1 MPFMP
6 PSASS
11 FSGQVDALMLG
22 ITLVGLFFAVGVA
35 IAIIFFAIRYR
46 RGSRVNR
53 VLPGHEGIALEL
65 TWTIIP
71 TIIALGLFVWATS
84 VYFTIARAPKDA
96 MEVYVVGKQ
105 WMWKLQ
111 QPNGRWEMNELHI
124 PIGQAVKLTMI
135 SEDVIHDFGI
145 PAFRVKMD
153 VVPGRYT
160 QMWFKPTKTGR
171 FHIFCSQYCGTN
183 HAIMGGYVHVMEPAA
198 YQKWLSQGNVNTSL
212 ATAGERLFRN
222 LGCTGCH
229 GPNASVR
236 APNLEGIY
244 DQNVAVQIPGAGNQV
259 VKADYRYLHDSI
271 ILPEKEIASGYQPIM
286 PSYKGRATEEEVLQ
300 LIDYIKSL
308 GTSNGTGNGLA
319 KSYGV
324 NAAGSGSGTSG
335 SSAGAVNSTG
345 LVAPSGTEV
354 PGDQVT
360 TSDDRSGSGRKG
372 NPTGDMANILN
383 REAIYRGGGDQ
394 ITTSDDR
401 SGSGRKGNPTG
412 DMADIR
418 DREAI
423 YRGGAVA
430 GGSSSDIVDDSV
442 GGLRAD
448 AYRRPGLNPYTSQ
461 DYAKSSARSYSGL
474 QPGSGVS
481 PPVRGQ
487 VNSDLI
493 TRLPGA
499 DAGRF
504 PEGSASNMNS
514 ATGSS
519 NNATS
524 GNTRNTTGNNRR
536 PAPSSTRTGAQVTER
551 KPQ

>member
-1 MPFMP
+1 MDVIMPFMP

-22 ITLVGLFFAVGVA
+22 ITLVSLFFAAGVA
-35 IAIIFFAIRYR
+35 IAILFFAVRYR

-53 VLPGHEGIALEL
+53 VLPGHEGITLEL

-71 TIIALGLFVWATS
+71 LIIAMGLFVWGTS

-111 QPNGRWEMNELHI
+111 QPNGRWEMNELHL
-124 PIGQAVKLTMI
+124 PLGRAVKLTMI
-135 SEDVIHDFGI
+135 SEDVIHDFGV
-145 PAFRVKMD
+145 PAFRIKMD

-160 QMWFKPTKTGR
+160 QMWFQPTQTGR

-183 HAIMGGYVHVMEPAA
+183 HAIMGGYVHVMEPAE

-212 ATAGERLFRN
+212 ATAGERLFRK

-236 APNLEGIY
+236 APSLEGIY
-244 DQNVAVQIPGAGNQV
+244 DQNVAIQVPGEGNQV
-259 VKADYRYLHDSI
+259 IKADYRYLHDSI

-286 PSYKGRATEEEVLQ
+286 PSFKGRATEEEVIQ

-319 KSYGV
+319 KSYGI
-324 NAAGSGSGTSG
+324 NAAGTMGGSGGSG
-335 SSAGAVNSTG
+335 SSTGATNATG
-345 LVAPSGTEV
+345 LVTSSGSDL
-354 PGDQVT
+354 PGDQIT
-360 TSDDRSGSGRKG
+360 TTGDRSGSGRKG

-383 REAIYRGGGDQ
+383 RETIYRGGGDQ
-394 ITTSDDR
+394 AVNEN

-430 GGSSSDIVDDSV
+430 GSGNDIVDNSA

-448 AYRRPGLNPYTSQ
+448 AYHRPGLNPYASQ
-461 DYAKSSARSYSGL
+461 NYEKSSARAYSGL
-474 QPGSGVS
+474 QPGNGIT
-481 PPVRGQ
+481 PPIRGK
-487 VNSDLI
+487 VNSDNI
-493 TRLPGA
+493 TRSTIA
-499 DAGRF
+499 DAGRY
-504 PEGSASNMNS
+504 PEGTAGNMN
-514 ATGSS
+514 AAAGSS
-519 NNATS
+519 YSAAA
-524 GNTRNTTGNNRR
+524 GNTTGNSRR
-536 PAPSSTRTGAQVTER
+536 TAPSSTRTGASVAGR
-551 KPQ
+551 KLQ